1 MRLAVGLALIL
12 AGCAVLRA
20 SPPTGSMWG
29 FFTDSNALIAPRVNS
44 WLGVASIVYATTESA
59 GQDALAKLE
68 ARTPCLRLTATASRW
83 W

>member
-12 AGCAVLRA
+12 AGAPCCA

-44 WLGVASIVYATTESA
+44 WLGAGSIVSATTESA
-59 GQDALAKLE
+59 DQDALAKLE